1 MILLLKAYYILGTI
15 LVAGDV
21 IVNKTNKVPCPDEAH
36 SLVGKQTKVIY
47 ITMHYNHIKYGDLIG
62 FL

>member
-15 LVAGDV
+15 LVAGDI

-36 SLVGKQTKVIY
+36 SLVETNKRDIY
-47 ITMHYNHIKYGDLIG
+47 AL
-62 FL
+62 

>member
-36 SLVGKQTKVIY
+36 SLVGETNKSY
-47 ITMHYNHIKYGDLIG
+47 IHNYAL
-62 FL
+62 